1 MAKDFLREHQA
12 AEQRPEPREQAQE
25 TRTPASLPEP
35 APPLLNEGLERVR
48 ESHC

>member
-1 MAKDFLREHQA
+1 MVKDYSREHQA
-12 AEQRPEPREQAQE
+12 VERDPEPREQTRQ

-35 APPLLNEGLERVR
+35 ARPLLNEGLERVR

>member
-1 MAKDFLREHQA
+1 MAKDDLREQQA
-12 AEQRPEPREQAQE
+12 AEHDAEPREQTGE
-25 TRTPASLPEP
+25 TRRPASPPEP